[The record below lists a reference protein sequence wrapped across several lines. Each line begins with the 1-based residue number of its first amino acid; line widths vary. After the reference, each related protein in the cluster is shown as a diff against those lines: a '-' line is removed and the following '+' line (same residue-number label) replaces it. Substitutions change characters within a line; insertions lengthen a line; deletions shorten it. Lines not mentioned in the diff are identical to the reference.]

1 MSNACDYCRPDA
13 KRLSQEE
20 AEHELKALIGWS
32 LIDENQERL
41 KLQRQF
47 PFPDFASALH
57 FTNQVGEFA
66 EKVGH
71 HPDLYTAWG
80 KVIVVWYTHKI
91 QGVQVGDFLCAA
103 ETDRIYSQG

>member
-1 MSNACDYCRPDA
+1 MSNTCDYCRSDA
-13 KRLSQEE
+13 KRLTQEE
-20 AEHELKALIGWS
+20 AEHELKSLIGWS
-32 LIDENQERL
+32 LIAENQERL
-41 KLQRQF
+41 MLQRQF

-66 EKVGH
+66 EQVGH

-80 KVIVVWYTHKI
+80 NVTVVWYTHKI
-91 QGVQVGDFLCAA
+91 KGVQVGDFLCAK

>member
-1 MSNACDYCRPDA
+1 MSNTCDYCRSDA
-13 KRLSQEE
+13 KRLTQEE
-20 AEHELKALIGWS
+20 AEHELKSLNGWS
-32 LIDENQERL
+32 LIDENPEKL
-41 KLQRQF
+41 MLQRQF

-66 EKVGH
+66 EQVGH

-80 KVIVVWYTHKI
+80 NVTVVWYTHKI
-91 QGVQVGDFLCAA
+91 KGVQVGDFLCAK